1 MINLNENIIRRAN
14 SPSCYIGLI
23 LKQQRKQLGLSGC
36 EVAKLLHISQQQVSR
51 YERGLTSFNV
61 NVLLRFFSVLNM
73 NERDITN
80 VFDEL
85 ITCYMKRNVQVRNTI
100 KMD

>member
-1 MINLNENIIRRAN
+1 MNVNIIRRAN

-23 LKQQRKQLGLSGC
+23 LKRQRKKLGLSGS

-73 NERDITN
+73 NEREIITI
-80 VFDEL
+80 FDEL
-85 ITCYMKRNVQVRNTI
+85 ITCYMKRNIQIRNTI
-100 KMD
+100 